1 MNNMFEYLAGGQCYT
16 CGGKVRYNEGGY
28 TEDQQQSPIADIG
41 QPMQQPMRQPST
53 LDANAKQLMKFLLEQ
68 LSKGT
73 SERILKKTLTDSG
86 IKSDQATELLKIAK
100 EEFIKLTEEGDYVN
114 EMSQMQAM
122 QQQQAVLMQQNQM
135 AMSNGQSPMGMNP
148 QQGQDP
154 SLMAMQ
160 QGADQSQMGDQEME
174 AQARHGGSMRR
185 LHRFGAGGTCPEGYE
200 WSEMVGSCM
209 PSALASNT
217 MQLGAGPVTVGNT
230 QVPQPNAKAG
240 IDAYNQNVVARA
252 QAANA
257 RTNAQGDFY
266 ASQIANFDDKR
277 NLQRQNFQAALSGY
291 IPQTQT
297 QINTAS
303 DGGNINY
310 LSRKDEGGS
319 YDEYMPMENSDGDYA
334 SDDMQVPME
343 LESECYE
350 YVEVLGPDGRKKK
363 KKKRKKSCR
372 ELIKEYN
379 KRKARQ
385 EKVTRFFMNAGQTAL
400 ELGLAGSAAIG
411 SGYLAPKESGW
422 GKMMRTVGSK
432 IGDFFQED
440 GGPVPA
446 PTPYTPVG
454 VNQYPEPDL
463 GRTQD
468 QGNTMGRDGGLF
480 KFTGGGTQGNCPKG
494 YYQGP
499 DNDCLKIF
507 GSDQAD
513 AEYQSQVVD
522 FWNSGRPLDGADNRA
537 PMQTKAEFLSQ
548 NPAQDQMYANLQNQP
563 NIPADTSQAA
573 YQKYVNA
580 HAVANQGVK
589 GAPPHLTY
597 DQWKTGANPNT
608 ATMPTDPRL
617 TGSPYVVE
625 TDKNMIA
632 NIDSNWVTRTLA
644 KGNNLGNPQHAGLI
658 GGFNPALKFLLGAGA
673 VAGGA
678 GLGIAKA
685 FAGDRSRV
693 YDDKGNVFYY
703 NSKGDQRRALK
714 NGPQNQQNPS
724 QSGYVTPTTTT
735 VPVSGGSSQLTSS
748 QPTSQPGTPAQ
759 QYQNSQLMLPGQTP
773 IVTSPAPVQ
782 SPPSAAALNAVPGSN
797 NIGPSVNNTPGPI
810 PVQLPVQQ
818 STTGPLQS
826 DDPYAPNYNPN
837 VPKTIKEDGGEWN
850 PFVDNRRK
858 LNISMPMYGPG
869 GPVDTE
875 TSPYSE
881 QEWAAKTGKT
891 YPLDQRSLDG
901 YNNYLNNFSIGS
913 GNTTPANMNTSNMNP
928 NTTNN
933 ANNALSANPSA
944 NKVDTKE
951 YTIQRGDPLGFKV
964 ASNTTQGLIYMNDA
978 VAQMNEQ
985 KSVQKFQGQQRKA
998 GNTMAMGPINT
1009 QGSFGTWNLNAGPGA
1024 NQYVADLGHTQ
1035 DWGTQLS
1042 RFGGTKSYRQG
1053 GTYEISKEDL
1063 RRIIEMG
1070 GEVEFLD

>member
-16 CGGKVRYNEGGY
+16 CGGKVRYDEGGY

-86 IKSDQATELLKIAK
+86 IKSDQATELLKVAK

-122 QQQQAVLMQQNQM
+122 QQQQAAAMQQNQM

-154 SLMAMQ
+154 SQMAMQ

-200 WSEMVGSCM
+200 WSEMVGNCM

-217 MQLGAGPVTVGNT
+217 MQQGAGPVTVGNT

-252 QAANA
+252 QATDA
-257 RTNAQGDFY
+257 RANAQGDFY

-277 NLQRQNFQAALSGY
+277 NLQRQNFQAALNGY
-291 IPQTQT
+291 IPQT

-350 YVEVLGPDGRKKK
+350 EASWPGGP
-363 KKKRKKSCR
+363 KKRKKSCR
-372 ELIKEYN
+372 ELIEAWH
-379 KRKARQ
+379 KRKERQ
-385 EKVTRFFMNAGQTAL
+385 DKVTRFFMNAGQTAL

-440 GGPVPA
+440 GG
-446 PTPYTPVG
+446 
-454 VNQYPEPDL
+454 L
-463 GRTQD
+463 I
-468 QGNTMGRDGGLF
+468 

-499 DNDCLKIF
+499 DGDCLKIF

-580 HAVANQGVK
+580 HAVANQGIK

-644 KGNNLGNPQHAGLI
+644 RGNNLGNPQHAGLI

-735 VPVSGGSSQLTSS
+735 VPVSGGSSQPTSS
-748 QPTSQPGTPAQ
+748 QPTPQQVQ
-759 QYQNSQLMLPGQTP
+759 QYQNSQLILPGQTP

-782 SPPSAAALNAVPGSN
+782 SPPPAALNAVPGSN

-810 PVQLPVQQ
+810 PVQQ

-858 LNISMPMYGPG
+858 LRISMPMYGSG
-869 GPVDTE
+869 GPLDTE
-875 TSPYSE
+875 TSPYTQ
-881 QEWAAKTGKT
+881 QEWAQIQSKTF
-891 YPLDQRSLDG
+891 PLKPEDIQP
-901 YNNYLNNFSIGS
+901 YNDYVASFGNSNNTNN
-913 GNTTPANMNTSNMNP
+913 GNINPSPANMNTSSMNP

-964 ASNTTQGLIYMNDA
+964 ASNTLQGLIYMNDA
-978 VAQMNEQ
+978 KAQMNEQ

-1009 QGSFGTWNLNAGPGA
+1009 QGSYGTWNLNAGPGA

-1042 RFGGTKSYRQG
+1042 RYGGTKSYRQG
-1053 GTYEISKEDL
+1053 GTYEISKEEL

-1070 GEVEFLD
+1070 GQVEFLD

>member
-16 CGGKVRYNEGGY
+16 CGGKVRYDEGGY

-86 IKSDQATELLKIAK
+86 IKSDQATELLKVAK

-122 QQQQAVLMQQNQM
+122 QQQQAAAMQQNQM
-135 AMSNGQSPMGMNP
+135 VMSNGQTPMGMTP

-200 WSEMVGSCM
+200 WSEMVGNCM

-217 MQLGAGPVTVGNT
+217 MQQGAGPVTVGNT

-252 QAANA
+252 QATDA
-257 RTNAQGDFY
+257 RANAQGDFY

-277 NLQRQNFQAALSGY
+277 NMQRQNFQAALNGY
-291 IPQTQT
+291 IPQT

-319 YDEYMPMENSDGDYA
+319 YDEYMPMENSDGDYV
-334 SDDMQVPME
+334 SDDMEVPME

-350 YVEVLGPDGRKKK
+350 YEEVLGPDGLKKK

-372 ELIKEYN
+372 ELIAAWH

-385 EKVTRFFMNAGQTAL
+385 DKVTRFFMNAGQTAL

-411 SGYLAPKESGW
+411 SGYLANKESGW
-422 GKMMRTVGSK
+422 GKIMRTVGSK

-440 GGPVPA
+440 GG
-446 PTPYTPVG
+446 
-454 VNQYPEPDL
+454 L
-463 GRTQD
+463 I
-468 QGNTMGRDGGLF
+468 

-499 DNDCLKIF
+499 DGDCLKIF

-522 FWNSGRPLDGADNRA
+522 FWNSGKPLDAAKDNRA

-548 NPAQDQMYANLQNQP
+548 NPAQDQMYANLQNQA
-563 NIPADTSQAA
+563 NVPADTSQAA
-573 YQKYVNA
+573 FQKYVNA
-580 HAVANQGVK
+580 HAVANQGIK
-589 GAPPHLTY
+589 GAPSHLTY

-617 TGSPYVVE
+617 TGSPYIVE

-632 NIDSNWVTRTLA
+632 NIDSNWVTTTLA
-644 KGNNLGNPQHAGLI
+644 RGNNLGNPQHAGLI

-735 VPVSGGSSQLTSS
+735 VPVSGGSSQ
-748 QPTSQPGTPAQ
+748 PTSQLSTPAQ

-782 SPPSAAALNAVPGSN
+782 SPPPAALNAVPGSN
-797 NIGPSVNNTPGPI
+797 NVGPSVNNTPGPI
-810 PVQLPVQQ
+810 PTPTPQ
-818 STTGPLQS
+818 SSQTGPPQS

-913 GNTTPANMNTSNMNP
+913 GNTTPANMNTTSMNP
-928 NTTNN
+928 NATNN

-978 VAQMNEQ
+978 AAQMNEQ

-1009 QGSFGTWNLNAGPGA
+1009 QGSYGTWNLNAGPGA

-1042 RFGGTKSYRQG
+1042 RYGGTKSYRQG
-1053 GTYEISKEDL
+1053 GTYEISKEEL

-1070 GEVEFLD
+1070 GQVEFLD

>member
-16 CGGKVRYNEGGY
+16 CGGKVRYDEGGY

-86 IKSDQATELLKIAK
+86 IKSDQATELLKVAK

-114 EMSQMQAM
+114 EMSQMQAL
-122 QQQQAVLMQQNQM
+122 QQQQAIAMQQNQM
-135 AMSNGQSPMGMNP
+135 VMSNGQSPMGMNP

-200 WSEMVGSCM
+200 WSEMVGNCM

-217 MQLGAGPVTVGNT
+217 MQLGDGPVTVGNT

-240 IDAYNQNVVARA
+240 IDSYNQNVVARA
-252 QAANA
+252 QAADA
-257 RTNAQGDFY
+257 RTQAQGDFY
-266 ASQIANFDDKR
+266 ASQIANFNDKR
-277 NLQRQNFQAALSGY
+277 LAEQQNFQAALSGY
-291 IPQTQT
+291 IPQT

-319 YDEYMPMENSDGDYA
+319 YDEYIPMENSDGDYA

-350 YVEVLGPDGRKKK
+350 YEEVLGPDGLKKK

-372 ELIKEYN
+372 ELIIAWH

-385 EKVTRFFMNAGQTAL
+385 DKVTRFFMNLGQTAV
-400 ELGLAGSAAIG
+400 ELGLAGGAAIG

-422 GKMMRTVGSK
+422 GRIMRTVGSK

-446 PTPYTPVG
+446 QTTYTPTSSIG

-468 QGNTMGRDGGLF
+468 QGNTMGRYGGIKQYGPGGNQDG
-480 KFTGGGTQGNCPKG
+480 CPQG
-494 YYQGP
+494 YYKGPGP
-499 DNDCLKIF
+499 DFDCLKIF

-522 FWNSGRPLDGADNRA
+522 FWNSGAPLDKNYNRGA
-537 PMQTKAEFLSQ
+537 MQTKEDFLKQ
-548 NPAQDQMYANLQNQP
+548 NPIQDQMYADMQAYDP
-563 NIPADTSQAA
+563 TKTDAA
-573 YQKYVNA
+573 YQKYLNDYA
-580 HAVANQGVK
+580 IANQGKK
-589 GAPPHLTY
+589 GAAPPLTK
-597 DQWKTGANPNT
+597 DEWKKGSPK
-608 ATMPTDPRL
+608 MPTDPRL

-644 KGNNLGNPQHAGLI
+644 RANNLGNPQHAGLI

-724 QSGYVTPTTTT
+724 QSGNVTSTPTSSN
-735 VPVSGGSSQLTSS
+735 VPVSGGAAY
-748 QPTSQPGTPAQ
+748 QPVVATTPQQ

-773 IVTSPAPVQ
+773 APNVTPTPAPT
-782 SPPSAAALNAVPGSN
+782 PAALNAVPGSN
-797 NIGPSVNNTPGPI
+797 NVGPSVNNTPGPI
-810 PVQLPVQQ
+810 PTPTPQ
-818 STTGPLQS
+818 SSQTGPPQS

-858 LNISMPMYGPG
+858 LRISMPMYKPG

-913 GNTTPANMNTSNMNP
+913 GNTTPANMNTSSMNP

-951 YTIQRGDPLGFKV
+951 YTIQRGDPLGFQV
-964 ASNTTQGLIYMNDA
+964 ASNTLQGGIYMNDA
-978 VAQMNEQ
+978 LARINEVKGMQMNQ
-985 KSVQKFQGQQRKA
+985 TKQRKA
-998 GNTMAMGPINT
+998 GNTMAMGPLNL
-1009 QGSFGTWNLNAGPGA
+1009 QGSYGTWNLNAGPGA
-1024 NQYVADLGHTQ
+1024 NQYVADLGHSADT
-1035 DWGTQLS
+1035 GTAIS
-1042 RFGGTKSYRQG
+1042 RFGGTKYYRQG
-1053 GTYEISKEDL
+1053 GTYEISKEEL

-1070 GEVEFLD
+1070 GQVEFLD

>member
-28 TEDQQQSPIADIG
+28 TEDQQQSPIADMG
-41 QPMQQPMRQPST
+41 QPMRQPMRQPST

-86 IKSDQATELLKIAK
+86 IKSDQATELLKVAK
-100 EEFIKLTEEGDYVN
+100 KEFIKLTEEGDYVN

-122 QQQQAVLMQQNQM
+122 QQQQAIAMQQNQM
-135 AMSNGQSPMGMNP
+135 AMSNGQSPMGMTP

-160 QGADQSQMGDQEME
+160 QGADQSQMEDQEME

-185 LHRFGAGGTCPEGYE
+185 LHRFGAGGTCPEGFE
-200 WSEMVGSCM
+200 WSEMVSSCM
-209 PSALASNT
+209 PSVSTSNT
-217 MQLGAGPVTVGNT
+217 MQQGAGAMQFGAP
-230 QVPQPNAKAG
+230 QPQPNVKAG
-240 IDAYNQNVVARA
+240 IDSYNQNAVARA
-252 QAANA
+252 QAADA
-257 RTNAQGDFY
+257 RTQAQGNYY
-266 ASQIANFDDKR
+266 ANEIANFNNKR
-277 NLQRQNFQAALSGY
+277 LTEQQNFQTALGGFL
-291 IPQTQT
+291 PQT
-297 QINTAS
+297 QINTAR

-350 YVEVLGPDGRKKK
+350 EASWPGGP
-363 KKKRKKSCR
+363 KKRKKSCR
-372 ELIKEYN
+372 ELIEAWN
-379 KRKARQ
+379 KRKKRQ
-385 EKVTRFFMNAGQTAL
+385 DDVTRFFMNAGQTAV
-400 ELGLAGSAAIG
+400 ELGLAGGAAIG
-411 SGYLAPKESGW
+411 SGYLAKKESPW
-422 GKMMRTVGSK
+422 GKLMRTVGGK

-454 VNQYPEPDL
+454 VNQYPQPDQ

-468 QGNTMGRDGGLF
+468 QGNTMGRDGGI
-480 KFTGGGTQGNCPKG
+480 KQYGPGGNQDGCPKG
-494 YYQGP
+494 YYKGP
-499 DNDCLKIF
+499 DKDCLKIF

-522 FWNSGRPLDGADNRA
+522 FWNSGAPLDATKDNRA
-537 PMQTKAEFLSQ
+537 PMQTKAEFFSQ
-548 NPAQDQMYANLQNQP
+548 NPAQDQMYANIQNQP

-580 HAVANQGVK
+580 HAVTNQGKK

-617 TGSPYVVE
+617 TGTPYIVE
-625 TDKNMIA
+625 TDKNKIA
-632 NIDSNWVTRTLA
+632 NIDSNWVTRTFA
-644 KGNNLGNPQHAGLI
+644 KGNNLGNPQYAGLI

-703 NSKGDQRRALK
+703 NSKGDERRALK
-714 NGPQNQQNPS
+714 NGPQNQQNSS

-735 VPVSGGSSQLTSS
+735 VPVSGGSSQ
-748 QPTSQPGTPAQ
+748 PTPQ
-759 QYQNSQLMLPGQTP
+759 QVQQHQNSQLMLPGQTP
-773 IVTSPAPVQ
+773 IVTTANANATPT
-782 SPPSAAALNAVPGSN
+782 PSAAALNAVPGSN

-810 PVQLPVQQ
+810 PVQQ

-891 YPLDQRSLDG
+891 YPLDQSSLDG

-913 GNTTPANMNTSNMNP
+913 GNTTPANMNTSSMNP

-933 ANNALSANPSA
+933 ANNALSANPNA

-964 ASNTTQGLIYMNDA
+964 ASNTVQGGIYMNDA
-978 VAQMNEQ
+978 VARINEVKGMQMNQ
-985 KSVQKFQGQQRKA
+985 IKQQQV

-1009 QGSFGTWNLNAGPGA
+1009 QNSFGTINLNPGPGA
-1024 NQYVADLGHTQ
+1024 NQDVASLGHSQ
-1035 DWGTQLS
+1035 DWGTQL

-1053 GTYEISKEDL
+1053 GTYEISKEEL

-1070 GEVEFLD
+1070 GQVEFLD

>member
-28 TEDQQQSPIADIG
+28 TEDQQQSPIADMG

-86 IKSDQATELLKIAK
+86 IKSDQATELLKVAK

-122 QQQQAVLMQQNQM
+122 QQQQAIAMQQNQM

-154 SLMAMQ
+154 SQMAMQ

-185 LHRFGAGGTCPEGYE
+185 LNRFGAGGTCPEGFE

-209 PSALASNT
+209 PSVSTSNT
-217 MQLGAGPVTVGNT
+217 MQQGAGAMQFGAP
-230 QVPQPNAKAG
+230 QPQPNVKAG
-240 IDAYNQNVVARA
+240 IDSYNQNVVARA
-252 QAANA
+252 QATDA
-257 RTNAQGDFY
+257 RTQAQGSYY
-266 ASQIANFDDKR
+266 ADEIANFNNKR
-277 NLQRQNFQAALSGY
+277 LAEQQNFRTALNGF
-291 IPQTQT
+291 IP
-297 QINTAS
+297 QINTA
-303 DGGNINY
+303 
-310 LSRKDEGGS
+310 
-319 YDEYMPMENSDGDYA
+319 
-334 SDDMQVPME
+334 
-343 LESECYE
+343 
-350 YVEVLGPDGRKKK
+350 
-363 KKKRKKSCR
+363 
-372 ELIKEYN
+372 
-379 KRKARQ
+379 
-385 EKVTRFFMNAGQTAL
+385 
-400 ELGLAGSAAIG
+400 
-411 SGYLAPKESGW
+411 
-422 GKMMRTVGSK
+422 
-432 IGDFFQED
+432 
-440 GGPVPA
+440 
-446 PTPYTPVG
+446 
-454 VNQYPEPDL
+454 
-463 GRTQD
+463 
-468 QGNTMGRDGGLF
+468 RDGGI
-480 KFTGGGTQGNCPKG
+480 KQYGPGGNQDGCPQG
-494 YYQGP
+494 YYKGPGP
-499 DNDCLKIF
+499 DFDCLKIF

-522 FWNSGRPLDGADNRA
+522 FWNSGAPLDKNDNRGA
-537 PMQTKAEFLSQ
+537 MQTKDDFFKQ
-548 NPAQDQMYANLQNQP
+548 NPIQNQMYA
-563 NIPADTSQAA
+563 DMQAYDPTKTDDA
-573 YQKYVNA
+573 YQKYLNDYA
-580 HAVANQGVK
+580 IANQGIK
-589 GAPPHLTY
+589 GAVPPLTK
-597 DQWKTGANPNT
+597 DEWKKGTPK
-608 ATMPTDPRL
+608 MPTDPRL
-617 TGSPYVVE
+617 TGTPYIVE
-625 TDKNMIA
+625 TDKNKIA
-632 NIDSNWVTRTLA
+632 NIDSNWATRTFA
-644 KGNNLGNPQHAGLI
+644 KGNNLGNPQYAGLI
-658 GGFNPALKFLLGAGA
+658 GGFNPALKFLFGAGA

-703 NSKGDQRRALK
+703 NSKGDERRALK
-714 NGPQNQQNPS
+714 NGPQNQQNPG
-724 QSGYVTPTTTT
+724 QSGNVTPTTT
-735 VPVSGGSSQLTSS
+735 VPVSGGSSQ
-748 QPTSQPGTPAQ
+748 PTSQPSTPAQ

-773 IVTSPAPVQ
+773 TPNVTPTPAP
-782 SPPSAAALNAVPGSN
+782 SSAALNAVPGSN

-810 PVQLPVQQ
+810 PTPTPQ
-818 STTGPLQS
+818 SSQTGPPQS

-891 YPLDQRSLDG
+891 YPLDQSSLDG

-913 GNTTPANMNTSNMNP
+913 GNTTPANMNTSSMNP
-928 NTTNN
+928 NATNN
-933 ANNALSANPSA
+933 ANNALSANSSA

-951 YTIQRGDPLGFKV
+951 YTIQRGDPLGFQV
-964 ASNTTQGLIYMNDA
+964 ASNTLQGGIYMNDA
-978 VAQMNEQ
+978 VARINEVKGMQMNQ
-985 KSVQKFQGQQRKA
+985 TKQRKA
-998 GNTMAMGPINT
+998 GNTMAMGPINI
-1009 QGSFGTWNLNAGPGA
+1009 QGSKGTTNLNAGPGA

-1053 GTYEISKEDL
+1053 GTYEISKEEL

-1070 GEVEFLD
+1070 GQVEFLD

>member
-16 CGGKVRYNEGGY
+16 CGGKVRYDEGGY

-86 IKSDQATELLKIAK
+86 IKSDQATELLKVAK

-122 QQQQAVLMQQNQM
+122 QQQQAIAMQQNQM

-154 SLMAMQ
+154 SQMAMQ

-200 WSEMVGSCM
+200 WSEMVGNCM

-217 MQLGAGPVTVGNT
+217 MQQGAGPVTVGNT

-252 QAANA
+252 QAADA

-277 NLQRQNFQAALSGY
+277 NLQRQNFQAALNGY
-291 IPQTQT
+291 IPQT

-310 LSRKDEGGS
+310 LSRKNEGGS
-319 YDEYMPMENSDGDYA
+319 YDEYIPMENSDGDYA

-350 YVEVLGPDGRKKK
+350 EASWPGGP
-363 KKKRKKSCR
+363 KKRKKSCR
-372 ELIKEYN
+372 ELIEAWH
-379 KRKARQ
+379 KRKERQ
-385 EKVTRFFMNAGQTAL
+385 DKVTRFFMNAGQTAL

-440 GGPVPA
+440 GG
-446 PTPYTPVG
+446 
-454 VNQYPEPDL
+454 L
-463 GRTQD
+463 I
-468 QGNTMGRDGGLF
+468 
-480 KFTGGGTQGNCPKG
+480 KFTGGGTQGNCPYG

-499 DNDCLKIF
+499 DGDCLKIF

-522 FWNSGRPLDGADNRA
+522 FWNSGRPLDATKDNRA

-580 HAVANQGVK
+580 HAVANQGIK

-644 KGNNLGNPQHAGLI
+644 RGNNLGNPQHAGLI

-735 VPVSGGSSQLTSS
+735 VPVSGGSSQ
-748 QPTSQPGTPAQ
+748 PTSQPSTPAQ

-782 SPPSAAALNAVPGSN
+782 SPSPAALNAVPGSN
-797 NIGPSVNNTPGPI
+797 NVGPSVNNTPGPI
-810 PVQLPVQQ
+810 PTPTPQ
-818 STTGPLQS
+818 SSQTGPPQS

-891 YPLDQRSLDG
+891 YPLDQRGLDG

-913 GNTTPANMNTSNMNP
+913 GNTTPANMNTSSMNP
-928 NTTNN
+928 NATNN

-964 ASNTTQGLIYMNDA
+964 ASNTLQGLIYMNDA
-978 VAQMNEQ
+978 KAQMNEQ

-1042 RFGGTKSYRQG
+1042 RYGGTKSYRQG
-1053 GTYEISKEDL
+1053 GTYEISKEEL

-1070 GEVEFLD
+1070 GQVEFLD